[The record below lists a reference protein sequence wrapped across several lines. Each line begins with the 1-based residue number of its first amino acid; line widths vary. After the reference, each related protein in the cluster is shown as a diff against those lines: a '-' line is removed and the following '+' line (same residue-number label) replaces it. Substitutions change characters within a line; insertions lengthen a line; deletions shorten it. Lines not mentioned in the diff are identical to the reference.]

1 MLWKHI
7 SDRFPTPRDILLV
20 FLVSTFPVA
29 VWSWIIFLYDLP
41 SFLLSLRASQ
51 IINTFSYLQAIVLL
65 ESALL
70 FVLVT
75 LLAIL
80 LPRRLFLNNYVP
92 QATLLI
98 LSLTFWAVGIHLY
111 SARIAG
117 NNASANI
124 TNNLPLGI
132 IWAAVWA
139 GVFLGLSILARF
151 LKRWNTLILAFV
163 DRLSLVAGVYL
174 FFPLISLPYVLI
186 RNLVLAITS

>member
-1 MLWKHI
+1 MLWKHL
-7 SDRFPTPRDILLV
+7 SDRFPAPRDLLLV
-20 FLVSTFPVA
+20 FLVSSFPVA
-29 VWSWIIFLYDLP
+29 IWSWIIFLYDLP

-51 IINTFSYLQAIVLL
+51 IINTFSYLQAIVLF

-80 LPRRLFLNNYVP
+80 LPRRLFLSNYIP
-92 QATLLI
+92 QAALLI
-98 LSLTFWAVGIHLY
+98 FALTFWAIGIHLY

-117 NNASANI
+117 NIAS
-124 TNNLPLGI
+124 NLPAGY
-132 IWAAVWA
+132 IWAALWA
-139 GVFLGLSILARF
+139 AVFLGLSTLARYR
-151 LKRWNTLILAFV
+151 KRWNTLILAFV

-186 RNLVLAITS
+186 RNIVLAIIS